1 MVEIVP
7 ARRARQASE
16 RDWNRITPSPSP
28 PRTTTRDAE
37 ISRGPTCRTAC
48 LACLLPQGTVGKE
61 AGLNEGGYRSI
72 GRAAAGCC
80 LHAGDGGSGGS

>member
-28 PRTTTRDAE
+28 PRTTTRRRNK
-37 ISRGPTCRTAC
+37 SRPHMQNRLPCLLAPAGNGWEGGRVERGGVRLDWQSRCRLPL
-48 LACLLPQGTVGKE
+48 LACW
-61 AGLNEGGYRSI
+61 
-72 GRAAAGCC
+72 
-80 LHAGDGGSGGS
+80 